1 MIKNWKT
8 QFQNKVLLSQTSVFS
23 IQYSG
28 LDPESCFFSLSLSFF
43 FFFFLLSYLTEQ
55 YQCTRIDNVFS
66 DCKSITAAV
75 PAGSILGLF
84 LFIHLLSVIFNLCN
98 YTDVS
103 TLYKA
108 DKSISALLPLQ
119 NLGKKFN
126 LHQTH
131 CAT

>member
-23 IQYSG
+23 IQYSC
-28 LDPESCFFSLSLSFF
+28 LDPESCFFSLSLSLF

-98 YTDVS
+98 YTNVS